1 MRERLCG
8 RKVTFTVTSVGGEQI
23 AQADIIKNLTRAF
36 GNLANQGASAV
47 EDAMA
52 VVLGAARTH
61 LDAEFSFSISA
72 QPLPDISR
80 ELVVNVGRVHRFRVP
95 PSASR

>member
-1 MRERLCG
+1 
-8 RKVTFTVTSVGGEQI
+8 
-23 AQADIIKNLTRAF
+23 
-36 GNLANQGASAV
+36 
-47 EDAMA
+47 MA
-52 VVLGAARTH
+52 VVLGAVRTH